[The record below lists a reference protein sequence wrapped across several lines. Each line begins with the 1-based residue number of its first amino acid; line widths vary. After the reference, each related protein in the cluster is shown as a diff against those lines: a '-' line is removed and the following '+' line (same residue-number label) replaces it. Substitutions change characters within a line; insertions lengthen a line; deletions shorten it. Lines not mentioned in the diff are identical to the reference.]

1 VSTKAVKMIPGKVKR
16 LHGTTRFDTN
26 IAVLKEAGVSD
37 EDVAICYA
45 YNFAD
50 ALSVSAA
57 GVPVLLV
64 DEALNETQKEEL
76 ASLKSKKYF
85 LIGGK
90 QAVSD
95 KVESEVSKYGN
106 TERIAGNNRF
116 ETSRAIAERFFSGE
130 QEKVYLTYGYNFP
143 DGLCAGALC
152 ATKGNPLLLV
162 SNENMAEAKSYIE
175 KAKVK
180 SCVVLGSEKLI
191 SDKAVMSILKK

>member
-76 ASLKSKKYF
+76 ASLKSKKYY

-152 ATKGNPLLLV
+152 AVDGCPLLLA
-162 SNENMAEAKSYIE
+162 SNNDTSEAKAYVG
-175 KAKVK
+175 KANAGK
-180 SCVVLGSEKLI
+180 CMLLGGDNLI
-191 SDKAVMSILKK
+191 SEEAVARIMEK